1 MNKLKIYNVKTED
14 EKILYTSYGLVDF
27 NLRDA
32 IERGEMNVAPL
43 VSEGTMN
50 VGFVGM
56 TASFVAGQKC
66 SVYFKCGKRDDVL
79 TRMARHVAKMC
90 RVKCRL
96 HAKNAF
102 FKSAHIIRH
111 RDPFSKKQS
120 KSKGSRFMVSLNPH
134 CTDTELGFEG
144 VQLQQQ
150 GLEMREQVCDIS
162 ILTHTQGTN
171 YRCDIYR
178 WSSTFMERPSTAV
191 TTSGARSE
199 GRS

>member
-1 MNKLKIYNVKTED
+1 MDELKTYNVKTED
-14 EKILYTSYGLVDF
+14 GKILYKSYGLDF
-27 NLRDA
+27 DLRDA
-32 IERGEMNVAPL
+32 VERRRMNLAPL

-50 VGFVGM
+50 AGFVGM

-90 RVKCRL
+90 KVKCRL

-120 KSKGSRFMVSLNPH
+120 KSKGSRFMVSINPH

-150 GLEMREQVCDIS
+150 RLEMREQVCDIS
-162 ILTHTQGTN
+162 ILTHT
-171 YRCDIYR
+171 YRGLTTGAT
-178 WSSTFMERPSTAV
+178 STGGHPLSRKGCVQP
-191 TTSGARSE
+191 
-199 GRS
+199 

>member
-1 MNKLKIYNVKTED
+1 MDELKTYKVKTAD
-14 EKILYTSYGLVDF
+14 GKILYKSYGLDF
-27 NLRDA
+27 DLRDA
-32 IERGEMNVAPL
+32 ITQERMSIAPL
-43 VSEGTMN
+43 VSEGIMN
-50 VGFVGM
+50 AGFVGM
-56 TASFVAGQKC
+56 TASFVAGHKC
-66 SVYFKCGKRDDVL
+66 STYFKCGKRDDVL

-90 RVKCRL
+90 KVRCRL

-102 FKSAHIIRH
+102 FKGAHIIPH
-111 RDPFSKKQS
+111 CDYFSEAQS
-120 KSKGSRFMVSLNPH
+120 KSKGSRFMVSINPH

-178 WSSTFMERPSTAV
+178 WSSTFTEGLC
-191 TTSGARSE
+191 TTVNTSEIRSK